1 MMQVTAKI
9 QVRYLRGLLA
19 GLLTLCVV
27 LPTWAVDRLIPVNTR
42 PDVTT
47 SYWWM
52 PRDGATAT
60 VVLFSG
66 GGGGI
71 GYRDGE
77 PKSGN
82 FLIRSRNEFAKAG
95 FNVALM
101 GNPSD
106 MPKLTPVFRQSSEH
120 FADARAV
127 LQDIRSHSSAP
138 VWLVGTSQ
146 GTISAAAIGIDL
158 GPAVQGV
165 VLTATLSGQQFGGS
179 VSDLALNKLAVPVLV
194 HQHAKDS
201 CRLTPPYLAERLI
214 SKLTASPVKK
224 YMEVDGGQNPTGHVC
239 EAFHYHGYIEME
251 PEAVAQISAWIKH
264 PVP

>member
-1 MMQVTAKI
+1 MQRATKI
-9 QVRYLRGLLA
+9 QARYFRSLLA
-19 GLLTLCVV
+19 GLWLLCVGGAS
-27 LPTWAVDRLIPVNTR
+27 WAVDHLITVNSR

-52 PRDGATAT
+52 QRDSATAT

-66 GGGGI
+66 GAGGI
-71 GYRDGE
+71 GYRESE

-82 FLIRSRNEFAKAG
+82 FLIRSRDEFAKAG

-120 FADARAV
+120 FADVRAV
-127 LQDIRSHSSAP
+127 LHNIRARTHVP

-146 GTISAAAIGIDL
+146 GTISAAAAGIDL
-158 GPAVQGV
+158 GADIQGV

-179 VSDLALNKLAVPVLV
+179 VSDLALNTLSVPVLV

-201 CRLTPPYLAERLI
+201 CKLTPPYLAERLVAR
-214 SKLTASPVKK
+214 LTAAPVKK
-224 YMEVDGGQNPTGHVC
+224 YMEVNGGQNPKGHVC

-251 PEAVAQISAWIKH
+251 PEAVQQISAWIKQ

>member
-1 MMQVTAKI
+1 MQT
-9 QVRYLRGLLA
+9 RFFRTLFA
-19 GLLTLCVV
+19 GVFALCMVV
-27 LPTWAVDRLIPVNTR
+27 SGWAADRLIPVDTR

-52 PRDGATAT
+52 PREGAMAT
-60 VVLFSG
+60 VLLFSG
-66 GGGGI
+66 GAGGI
-71 GYRDGE
+71 GYREGE

-82 FLIRSRNEFAKAG
+82 FLIRSRDEFAKAG

-106 MPKLTPVFRQSSEH
+106 MPKLTPVFRQSPEH
-120 FADARAV
+120 FADVRAV
-127 LQDIRSHSSAP
+127 VQDIRARSHVP

-146 GTISAAAIGIDL
+146 GTISAAAAGIDL
-158 GPAVQGV
+158 GSTIQGV

-179 VSDLALNKLAVPVLV
+179 VSDLALNQLAVPVLV

-201 CRLTPPYLAERLI
+201 CKLTPPYLAERLI

-224 YMEVDGGQNPTGHVC
+224 YMEVDGGQNPTGPPC

>member
-1 MMQVTAKI
+1 MQASF
-9 QVRYLRGLLA
+9 LRALFA
-19 GLLTLCVV
+19 GLVV
-27 LPTWAVDRLIPVNTR
+27 LCMAVPSWAVDRLISVNTR
-42 PDVTT
+42 SDVTI

-66 GGGGI
+66 GAGGI
-71 GYRDGE
+71 GYREGA

-82 FLIRSRNEFAKAG
+82 FLIRSRDEFAKAG

-106 MPKLTPVFRQSSEH
+106 MPKLTPAFRQSSEH
-120 FADARAV
+120 FADVRAV
-127 LQDIRSHSSAP
+127 IQDIRAHSNTP
-138 VWLVGTSQ
+138 VWLIGTSQ
-146 GTISAAAIGIDL
+146 GTISAAAAGIDL
-158 GPAVQGV
+158 GPVVQGV

-194 HQHAKDS
+194 HQHGKDS
-201 CRLTPPYLAERLI
+201 CKLTPPYLAERLI
-214 SKLTASPVKK
+214 SKLTAAPVKK
-224 YMEVDGGQNPTGHVC
+224 YMEVDGGQNPTGPAC

-251 PEAVAQISAWIKH
+251 SVAVAQISAWIKH

>member
-1 MMQVTAKI
+1 MMRCLTRI
-9 QVRYLRGLLA
+9 RSLLRAACVGCVLA
-19 GLLTLCVV
+19 CMLV
-27 LPTWAVDRLIPVNTR
+27 PTWAADRLMSVSTR
-42 PDVTT
+42 PEVTT

-60 VVLFSG
+60 VLLFSG
-66 GGGGI
+66 GTGGI

-82 FLIRSRNEFAKAG
+82 FLIRSRDEFAKAG

-106 MPKLTPVFRQSSEH
+106 MPKLNPVFRQSPEH
-120 FADARAV
+120 FADVRAV
-127 LQDIRSHSSAP
+127 LQDIRTRSPAP
-138 VWLVGTSQ
+138 IWLVGTSQ
-146 GTISAAAIGIDL
+146 GTISAAAAGIDL
-158 GPAVQGV
+158 GAAIQGV

-179 VSDLALNKLAVPVLV
+179 VSDLPLEKLAVPVLV

-201 CRLTPPYLAERLI
+201 CKLTPPYLSERLI
-214 SKLTASPVKK
+214 PKLTASPVKK
-224 YMEVDGGQNPTGHVC
+224 YMEVDGGQNPTGPAC

>member
-1 MMQVTAKI
+1 MHAQ
-9 QVRYLRGLLA
+9 YLRGLLA
-19 GLLTLCVV
+19 GLFALCVV
-27 LPTWAVDRLIPVNTR
+27 VPSWAVDRLIPVNTR
-42 PDVTT
+42 SDVTT

-66 GGGGI
+66 GTGGI
-71 GYRDGE
+71 GYREGE

-82 FLIRSRNEFAKAG
+82 FLIRSRDEFAKAG

-106 MPKLTPVFRQSSEH
+106 MPKLTPAFRQSPEH
-120 FADARAV
+120 LLDVRAV
-127 LQDIRSHSSAP
+127 LQDIQARSPVP

-146 GTISAAAIGIDL
+146 GTISAAAAGIDL
-158 GPAVQGV
+158 GASVQGV

-179 VSDLALNKLAVPVLV
+179 VSDLALHKLAVPVLV

-201 CRLTPPYLAERLI
+201 CKLTPPYLAERLI

-224 YMEVDGGQNPTGHVC
+224 YMEVNGGQNPTGHVC

>member
-1 MMQVTAKI
+1 MLSLTRI
-9 QVRYLRGLLA
+9 RRFLRDGCVGCVLACLLLPVWA
-19 GLLTLCVV
+19 G
-27 LPTWAVDRLIPVNTR
+27 DRLISVSTR
-42 PDVTT
+42 AEVTT

-60 VVLFSG
+60 VLLFSG
-66 GGGGI
+66 GAGGI

-82 FLIRSRNEFAKAG
+82 FLIRSRDEFAKAG

-106 MPKLTPVFRQSSEH
+106 MPKLNPVFRQSSEH
-120 FADARAV
+120 FADVRAV
-127 LQDIRSHSSAP
+127 IEDIRARSPVP

-146 GTISAAAIGIDL
+146 GTISAAAAGIDL
-158 GPAVQGV
+158 GAAVQGV

-179 VSDLALNKLAVPVLV
+179 VSDLALEKLTVPVLV

-201 CRLTPPYLAERLI
+201 CKITPPYLAQRLLG
-214 SKLTASPVKK
+214 KLTSAPVKK
-224 YMEVDGGQNPTGHVC
+224 YMEVDGGQNPTGPAC
-239 EAFHYHGYIEME
+239 EAFHYHGYIQME

>member
-1 MMQVTAKI
+1 
-9 QVRYLRGLLA
+9 
-19 GLLTLCVV
+19 
-27 LPTWAVDRLIPVNTR
+27 
-42 PDVTT
+42 
-47 SYWWM
+47 M
-52 PRDGATAT
+52 PRDGAIAT

-66 GGGGI
+66 GTGGI
-71 GYRDGE
+71 GYREGE

-82 FLIRSRNEFAKAG
+82 FLIRTRDEFAKAG

-106 MPKLTPVFRQSSEH
+106 MPKLTPMFRQSPEH
-120 FADARAV
+120 FADVRAV
-127 LQDIRSHSSAP
+127 LQNIRTRINVP

-146 GTISAAAIGIDL
+146 GTISAAAAGIDL
-158 GPAVQGV
+158 GPEIQGV
-165 VLTATLSGQQFGGS
+165 VLTATLSAPQFGGS

-201 CRLTPPYLAERLI
+201 CKLTPPYLAERLI
-214 SKLTASPVKK
+214 AKLVASPVKK
-224 YMEVDGGQNPTGHVC
+224 YMEVNGGQNPTGHVC

-251 PEAVAQISAWIKH
+251 PEAVLQISTWIKQ